1 MNGYDAFGKRVF
13 EDRAHGALKGGR
25 LRLDALRSALA
36 GIEPHFAYVARPRRQ
51 LLQQPNVGVAAG
63 AVCDPPGMEA
73 CPHANVRVARE
84 AFACSHGIMRGDGR
98 AEKPDALR
106 MGRAGDFDSVGHE
119 VEMAV
124 HVDEAHHAPPPMFSR
139 PQPAAPALRVSSTPA
154 IRRRTKPASIC
165 PMMGGR

>member
-1 MNGYDAFGKRVF
+1 MDMT
-13 EDRAHGALKGGR
+13 
-25 LRLDALRSALA
+25 
-36 GIEPHFAYVARPRRQ
+36 AYVARPRRQ
-51 LLQQPNVGVAAG
+51 LLQQPNVGIAAG
-63 AVCDPPGMEA
+63 AVCEPPGMEA
-73 CPHANVRVARE
+73 CPHADVRVARE

-124 HVDEAHHAPPPMFSR
+124 HVDEAHHALPPMFSR
-139 PQPAAPALRVSSTPA
+139 PQPAALAPRVPSTPA